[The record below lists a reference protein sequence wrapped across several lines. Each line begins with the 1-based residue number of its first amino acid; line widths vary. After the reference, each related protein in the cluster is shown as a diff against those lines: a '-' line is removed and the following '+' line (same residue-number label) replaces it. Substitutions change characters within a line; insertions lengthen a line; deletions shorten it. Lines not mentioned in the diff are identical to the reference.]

1 MTVELKESC
10 SDSSASD
17 SSEEMEAEWEERED
31 RVRDLFLDEVEESK
45 EEVNDLKV
53 SRMHQFMNEF

>member
-45 EEVNDLKV
+45 EEDLKV
-53 SRMHQFMNEF
+53 SRMHKFMNEFQI